1 MEKQQ
6 KAHMCCFCRFPE
18 FSSDYHSLAQK
29 ETINSGYCDTVY
41 LGTIV
46 AVIINSLI
54 NLIMRKRA
62 WIKMQMK
69 MSKLQMDDKCGI
81 FISTVG
87 ALSRPPNRDN
97 RPTIRPSLI
106 VSRNL
111 KCHEISNVTKSQMSR
126 NLKCHKIS
134 NVMKCQMTQNLKC
147 QKSKMS

>member
-1 MEKQQ
+1 
-6 KAHMCCFCRFPE
+6 MCCFCRFPE

-81 FISTVG
+81 FIYLFIATTSRWWKYYSKYYWKYC
-87 ALSRPPNRDN
+87 LSRGKNQRWKVGP
-97 RPTIRPSLI
+97 RPDSSSVRLLRTTNQPTNQPTNQES
-106 VSRNL
+106 
-111 KCHEISNVTKSQMSR
+111 H
-126 NLKCHKIS
+126 
-134 NVMKCQMTQNLKC
+134 
-147 QKSKMS
+147 